1 MGRWPT
7 KEERRAMKK
16 RIRQL
21 RDEDKLKFSVIAE
34 RMGLNYVK
42 VLREYYSKEK

>member
-1 MGRWPT
+1 MGRWLT
-7 KEERRAMKK
+7 KEERRAVRK

-21 RDEDKLKFSVIAE
+21 RDGDKLKFSVIAK
-34 RMGLNYVK
+34 RMGLNYVR